1 MFDRDIAIL
10 GGCGHVGLPLGIA
23 FADQG
28 QSVVL
33 QDTNGSAVET
43 VNSGRM
49 PFREEG
55 ASELLP
61 KVLASG
67 KLIATTDGGALSTAE
82 TVVVVIGT
90 PVDRFLN
97 PDIGAVLRAV
107 DEVARHLVDGQLL
120 VLRSTVYPGV
130 TAMVEKRMAEKGM
143 DVDVV
148 FCPERIAE
156 GHALE
161 ELSSLPQ
168 IVSGRQARADRAGG
182 ETLPDPHSGD
192 RRAHPRGGGAGQ
204 ALHQHLAV
212 HQVCDRQSAL
222 HDRQ

>member
-1 MFDRDIAIL
+1 MWGYL
-10 GGCGHVGLPLGIA
+10 SGSPLQTTA
-23 FADQG
+23 SRSCCRTPTPA
-28 QSVVL
+28 S
-33 QDTNGSAVET
+33 VET

-67 KLIATTDGGALSTAE
+67 KLTATTDGGALSTAA

-130 TAMVEKRMAEKGM
+130 TAMVEKRLAEKGM

-168 IVSGRQARADRAGG
+168 IVSGRQTRAIERAAKLFRSSLRRSSSSFLRRRSWPSSSPTPGG
-182 ETLPDPHSGD
+182 TSSLRPPIS
-192 RRAHPRGGGAGQ
+192 
-204 ALHQHLAV
+204 
-212 HQVCDRQSAL
+212 SS
-222 HDRQ
+222 